1 MVLLNSVY
9 DLWGSCWFQ
18 IQMPFPAEGQVYD
31 YRLDDAGLTLPPQD
45 DDEEETLR
53 ANKVSAGSSE
63 DVHLHSD

>member
-1 MVLLNSVY
+1 
-9 DLWGSCWFQ
+9 
-18 IQMPFPAEGQVYD
+18 MPFPAEGQVYD